1 MGNRGIKMDDKKVIV
16 ILAIVIVILIGMIS
30 FTLLNSYKEVDSDYV
45 FAPLPNEKVKFTGTY
60 LGPYE
65 GIYNINKDSGVIQV
79 GNAYAIVS
87 TAKLQGLEGQTVT
100 VKGYFVND
108 KVDAD
113 TVLINNKYVTGESF
127 CIEEVI

>member
-1 MGNRGIKMDDKKVIV
+1 M
-16 ILAIVIVILIGMIS
+16 
-30 FTLLNSYKEVDSDYV
+30 
-45 FAPLPNEKVKFTGTY
+45 
-60 LGPYE
+60 
-65 GIYNINKDSGVIQV
+65 

-113 TVLINNKYVTGESF
+113 TVPINNKYVTGESF

>member
-1 MGNRGIKMDDKKVIV
+1 MDDKKVIV
-16 ILAIVIVILIGMIS
+16 ILVIVIVILIGVIS
-30 FTLLNSYKEVDSDYV
+30 FVMLNSYKEVDSNYV
-45 FAPLPNEKVKFTGTY
+45 YTPVPNEKVKFTGTY

-65 GIYNINKDSGVIQV
+65 GIYNINKDSGVMQV

>member
-1 MGNRGIKMDDKKVIV
+1 MEDKKVIV

-30 FTLLNSYKEVDSDYV
+30 FVMLNSYKEVDSNYV
-45 FAPLPNEKVKFTGTY
+45 HAPIPNEKVKFTGTY

>member
-1 MGNRGIKMDDKKVIV
+1 MEDKKVIV

-30 FTLLNSYKEVDSDYV
+30 FVMLNSYKEVDSNYV
-45 FAPLPNEKVKFTGTY
+45 HAPIPNEKVKFTGTY

-79 GNAYAIVS
+79 GNTYAIVS

>member
-1 MGNRGIKMDDKKVIV
+1 
-16 ILAIVIVILIGMIS
+16 
-30 FTLLNSYKEVDSDYV
+30 
-45 FAPLPNEKVKFTGTY
+45 
-60 LGPYE
+60 
-65 GIYNINKDSGVIQV
+65 INKDSGVIQV
-79 GNAYAIVS
+79 GNVYAIVS

>member
-1 MGNRGIKMDDKKVIV
+1 MEDKKVIV

-30 FTLLNSYKEVDSDYV
+30 FVMLNSYKEVDSNYV
-45 FAPLPNEKVKFTGTY
+45 HAPIPNEKVKFTGTY

-127 CIEEVI
+127 CIEEVV

>member
-1 MGNRGIKMDDKKVIV
+1 MEDKKVIV

-30 FTLLNSYKEVDSDYV
+30 FVMLNSYKEVDSNYV
-45 FAPLPNEKVKFTGTY
+45 HAPIPNEKVKFTGTY

-113 TVLINNKYVTGESF
+113 TVPINNKYVTGESF

>member
-1 MGNRGIKMDDKKVIV
+1 MEDKKVIV

-30 FTLLNSYKEVDSDYV
+30 FVMLNSYKEVDSNYV
-45 FAPLPNEKVKFTGTY
+45 HAPIPNEKVKFTGTY

-79 GNAYAIVS
+79 GNVYAIVS

>member
-1 MGNRGIKMDDKKVIV
+1 MEDKKVIV

-30 FTLLNSYKEVDSDYV
+30 FVMLNSYKEVDSNYV
-45 FAPLPNEKVKFTGTY
+45 HAPIPNEKVKFTGTY

-79 GNAYAIVS
+79 GNTYAIVS

-127 CIEEVI
+127 CIEEVV

>member
-1 MGNRGIKMDDKKVIV
+1 MEDKKVII

-30 FTLLNSYKEVDSDYV
+30 FVMLNSYKEVDSNYV
-45 FAPLPNEKVKFTGTY
+45 HAPIPNEKVKFTGTY